1 MFAISL
7 VLIVLVSTAFL
18 LHQYWS
24 VALAGR
30 DSEGTLTELHPE
42 PRDERSAPA
51 RAA

>member
-24 VALAGR
+24 GALAAR
-30 DSEGTLTELHPE
+30 DGEGAPTELHPE
-42 PRDERSAPA
+42 RDERPAPA